1 MLLSKVT
8 YAESNNWLSFVSQ
21 MTNFAGNQRA
31 ESTYNKYSSFSPL
44 ATARKVI
51 EQIQVEQETL
61 SNLQCISFFI
71 HDWDDKNWE
80 KLKWD
85 TESDAEQKK
94 RKVEREKKKSELS
107 RAKPQS
113 TQPCWNDQIELSA
126 DILSIR
132 DMRPQRSVCVCVCVC
147 LKKKKTEHVIWSAKR
162 CLS

>member
-1 MLLSKVT
+1 MV
-8 YAESNNWLSFVSQ
+8 
-21 MTNFAGNQRA
+21 
-31 ESTYNKYSSFSPL
+31 
-44 ATARKVI
+44 
-51 EQIQVEQETL
+51 QEML

-71 HDWDDKNWE
+71 HDWDNKNWE

-94 RKVEREKKKSELS
+94 KKVEREKKKSKLS

-132 DMRPQRSVCVCVCVC
+132 DMRPQRCVCVCVYVC
-147 LKKKKTEHVIWSAKR
+147 VCACSCVCVKKKREHVIWSAKR